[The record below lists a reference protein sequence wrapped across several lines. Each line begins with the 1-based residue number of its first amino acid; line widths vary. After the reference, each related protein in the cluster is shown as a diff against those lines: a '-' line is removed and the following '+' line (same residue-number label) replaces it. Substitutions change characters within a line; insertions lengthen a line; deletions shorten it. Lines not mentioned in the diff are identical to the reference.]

1 MANHPR
7 PPDPGRLAEATGK
20 LTQIEREVLFL
31 SARDGLRTD
40 EIALRLDLPREAVE
54 RHLADALCALDREL
68 ERMER
73 PWWRF
78 W

>member
-1 MANHPR
+1 MANQTR
-7 PPDPGRLAEATGK
+7 PPDPGRLAEATGR
-20 LTQIEREVLFL
+20 LSQIEREVLFL
-31 SARDGLRTD
+31 SARDGLRAD
-40 EIALRLDLPREAVE
+40 EIAVHLNLTREAVE
-54 RHLADALCALDREL
+54 RHLADALINLDREL